1 MSKNNETE
9 ILFKIS
15 KYLGLDSITD
25 GRLRVKARIM
35 EKVIFLTYQ
44 LNEGKENEWIDKIA
58 TRTCVS
64 TRKIR
69 EDYVQPL
76 VTDRILQRIG
86 NGYIKFVGLPDDTVT
101 LKIPRERQNFHSCFN
116 CGKKI
121 PLNLSFCSETCA
133 KEYSEKK
140 KKGK

>member
-1 MSKNNETE
+1 MSNEKET
-9 ILFKIS
+9 LLKIS
-15 KYLGLDSITD
+15 KYLGLDSVTD

-44 LNEGKENEWIDKIA
+44 LNEGKESEWIDKIA

-69 EDYVQPL
+69 EDYIQPL
-76 VTDRILQRIG
+76 VSDKILQRTG
-86 NGYIKFVGLPDDTVT
+86 NGHIKFVGLPDDAVT
-101 LKIPRERQNFHSCFN
+101 LKIPKERRNDHSCFN

-133 KEYSEKK
+133 KKYSERKR
-140 KKGK
+140 KGK